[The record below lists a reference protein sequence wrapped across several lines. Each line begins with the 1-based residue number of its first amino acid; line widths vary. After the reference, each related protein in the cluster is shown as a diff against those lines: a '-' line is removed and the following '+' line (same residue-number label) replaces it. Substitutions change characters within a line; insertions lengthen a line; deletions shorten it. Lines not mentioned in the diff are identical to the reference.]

1 MTNKAQQHTV
11 IVRKIE
17 DRDDL
22 YIDIPNN
29 FIDELGWDKNTKLMW
44 FIDDG
49 RVSLRPPKDDA
60 EDGIPAEFIVFLES
74 DDNNDSSN

>member
-22 YIDIPNN
+22 YIDIPNS

-49 RVSLRPPKDDA
+49 SITLRPPKDDT
-60 EDGIPAEFIVFLES
+60 EDGIPAEFIIFLES